1 MKEVHVRVWT
11 CFPPSWGI
19 TESLLRKKSNCE
31 ECQKERSEIGR
42 LISHM
47 KSMHVSENLKKHK
60 QINKDFQIRC
70 IGLTCETGTHVCSH
84 YGDAGGVLDT
94 VEDSLKVI
102 VMKKC
107 MEGIKFNFKVRL
119 KFIFKFM
126 FKLKDFSKFLCDSCG
141 KRESGSKYLEKYKE
155 IKSNQ
160 ELSYPGEAWAAGKK
174 KRVSFIF
181 NLNKN
186 LKHFKCSTR
195 HDLELRQARGMRRR
209 FFRVGPGDIPTYS
222 KTSFDSEAG
231 FSGGC
236 LAWVREQ
243 YAEQGRQQF

>member
-1 MKEVHVRVWT
+1 M
-11 CFPPSWGI
+11 
-19 TESLLRKKSNCE
+19 
-31 ECQKERSEIGR
+31 
-42 LISHM
+42 
-47 KSMHVSENLKKHK
+47 
-60 QINKDFQIRC
+60 
-70 IGLTCETGTHVCSH
+70 
-84 YGDAGGVLDT
+84 
-94 VEDSLKVI
+94 EDSLKVI

-141 KRESGSKYLEKYKE
+141 KRESGSEYLEKYKE

-174 KRVSFIF
+174 KLVSFIF